1 MLVGVATRRYA
12 RSLEPVRVTMRSR
25 GTSKVSRR
33 FVAKTAAHLAAWQT
47 ASLEALALI
56 GLLIDGAPL
65 ASTAGSWRSGSRPT
79 VRNTRSA
86 CGCRARHRPR
96 GGAGATLPGP
106 QDGTSSNTSATA
118 IGTGPGDPPP
128 ALRSSVQNAGS
139 RPKRSAPTSSFSA
152 CKVSASDGVHRCR
165 PERP

>member
-56 GLLIDGAPL
+56 GLLIDGVPIGEHCRIGALGIAADRQKHALGLWMPCAPSS
-65 ASTAGSWRSGSRPT
+65 ARRRWCNAARSTR
-79 VRNTRSA
+79 RNILEYLSDRD
-86 CGCRARHRPR
+86 RHWPR
-96 GGAGATLPGP
+96 
-106 QDGTSSNTSATA
+106 
-118 IGTGPGDPPP
+118 
-128 ALRSSVQNAGS
+128 RSSAG
-139 RPKRSAPTSSFSA
+139 PAVIGA
-152 CKVSASDGVHRCR
+152 
-165 PERP
+165 ERRLKAQEVRAYKFFQRL